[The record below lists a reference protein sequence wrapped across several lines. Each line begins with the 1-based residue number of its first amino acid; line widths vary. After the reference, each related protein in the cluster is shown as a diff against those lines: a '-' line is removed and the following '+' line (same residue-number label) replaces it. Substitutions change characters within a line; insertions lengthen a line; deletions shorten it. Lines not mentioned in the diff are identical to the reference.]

1 MADAG
6 GARPESER
14 GRGFRWPEVGG
25 LSTGSGGERRWC
37 SRGGTGEE
45 WVMEE
50 RTAFRAR
57 FENGQ
62 SVARQ
67 RGRGGVQPRECHAA
81 WGGVVGPGP
90 DRRAKPGSGPSA
102 ARAGA
107 LPAGNRGGLTGGPR
121 HSARR
126 RCH

>member
-1 MADAG
+1 
-6 GARPESER
+6 
-14 GRGFRWPEVGG
+14 
-25 LSTGSGGERRWC
+25 
-37 SRGGTGEE
+37 
-45 WVMEE
+45 MEE